1 MAWALEEKLND
12 KKPFIGK
19 TIKDIQFG
27 EGAFYIVFTK
37 PVFDGF
43 FLLKIFNIFIN
54 KNIIPICY

>member
-43 FLLKIFNIFIN
+43 F
-54 KNIIPICY
+54 Y